1 MKIVSFKEKE
11 LLKKALD
18 NDEVIAFPTETVFG
32 LGARSSSEKAYEN
45 LVKVKNR
52 RPDKPFTL
60 MCGSI
65 SQIVDYIEIN
75 ENTEKLIKKFMPGS
89 ITLLVKPKENI
100 KHYLHLNSPYIGF
113 RIPNN
118 EDLQSFLNYYGE
130 PLLVPSANKS
140 DEIPALSHE
149 EVKKYFENEIEYCV
163 EGYCKTNEPST
174 IVIVNEND
182 FKIVRN
188 GPISEN
194 EIKEALK

>member
-32 LGARSSSEKAYEN
+32 LGARSSSEKAFEN

-100 KHYLHLNSPYIGF
+100 IYAKRKALGKNYLTRLKLKIFIRALTESNK
-113 RIPNN
+113 
-118 EDLQSFLNYYGE
+118 DNY
-130 PLLVPSANKS
+130 K
-140 DEIPALSHE
+140 
-149 EVKKYFENEIEYCV
+149 
-163 EGYCKTNEPST
+163 
-174 IVIVNEND
+174 
-182 FKIVRN
+182 RN
-188 GPISEN
+188 RN
-194 EIKEALK
+194 